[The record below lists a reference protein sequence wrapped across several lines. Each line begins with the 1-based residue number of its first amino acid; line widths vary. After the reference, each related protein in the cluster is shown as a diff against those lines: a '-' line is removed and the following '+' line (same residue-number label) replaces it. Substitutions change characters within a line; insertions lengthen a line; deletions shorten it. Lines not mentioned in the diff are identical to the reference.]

1 MDSKNVVARLETR
14 VSQKGNTY
22 TAVFIKITPTYEKT
36 VFLTAAEIELLKANG
51 IKAEVK

>member
-1 MDSKNVVARLETR
+1 MDSKKVDARLETR

-36 VFLTAAEIELLKANG
+36 VFLSPAEIELLKAQG
-51 IKAEVK
+51 IKAEVR